1 MKTQSQAVSYIKSTI
16 GKGIDFDK
24 EYGYQCMDLAVDYM
38 YYITDGKVRMWGNAK
53 DAINNDFKG
62 LATVHKN
69 TPKFL
74 PKPGDIAVDVS
85 GEYGHIQNVLSAD
98 LNQYTVVEQ
107 NWLGGGASFTEVATK
122 RTHSYGNN
130 LYFIRPKF
138 AKGKPVK
145 ETGKKPTS
153 KKLPKPWKENKY
165 GTIYKTEKA
174 TFYNGNEPIQT
185 RIDSPKMKAPKGYKF
200 QPNGYTPY
208 DEVCLSDKHVWIGY
222 NWKGKRYYLPIREWD
237 GVAPP
242 KHGLGSL
249 WGVIK

>member
-1 MKTQSQAVSYIKSTI
+1 MKTQDQAVSYIKSTI

-24 EYGYQCMDLAVDYM
+24 SYGYQCMDLSVDYL
-38 YYITDGKVRMWGNAK
+38 YYVTEGKVRMWGNAK

-69 TPKFL
+69 TPNFL

-107 NWLGGGASFTEVATK
+107 NWLGGGASFTEFATK

-138 AKGKPVK
+138 AKGKSKPSKTVK
-145 ETGKKPTS
+145 ETTSNGWSKNKHNTYYKK
-153 KKLPKPWKENKY
+153 
-165 GTIYKTEKA
+165 EKA

-185 RIDSPKMKAPKGYKF
+185 RIDSPKMKAAKGYKF
-200 QPNGYTPY
+200 QPKGYTPY

-222 NWKGKRYYLPIREWD
+222 NWEGKRYYLPIRKWD

-242 KHGLGSL
+242 KHGLGKL